1 MKAIGDKIIVIG
13 GYGHVGQKVCR
24 QLANDFPSNVYAAG
38 RNEKKAKEFA
48 QSTNGKVLP
57 LYIDVSKGADPVLF
71 HDVRIVIMCVEQTST
86 DFVAQCLKHGI
97 TYIDITASYPFIEQV
112 EKLDEVAIEHEAT
125 ALLSVGL
132 APGISN
138 LLATW
143 AAERLDTLAEM
154 NLFIMLG
161 LGDEHGKEAI
171 RWTLQQTKE
180 SFKLSEKG
188 EVVSY
193 HGFTDG
199 KATDFI
205 SQMSKRI
212 AYRFNFADQHV
223 LGKRHE
229 IPVSTRLCFD
239 SRFVTKAVHLLKV
252 SKLIHLF
259 PEALLLLLFE
269 KLQWGSSDFAVCTEV
284 IGRKDGQKMIVKS
297 AVHGKEE
304 AEITAFVTSMAA
316 KQLYEGIYP
325 SGVLHI
331 EQLFHWDEVYNDLQ
345 PTVRWERETEGYDGE

>member
-1 MKAIGDKIIVIG
+1 MIMKEIRDKIIVIG
-13 GYGHVGQKVCR
+13 GYGHVGRKVCR
-24 QLANDFPSNVYAAG
+24 QLANDFPSIVYAAG

-57 LYIDVSKGADPVLF
+57 LYIDVSEGVDPALL

-86 DFVAQCLKHGI
+86 DFVVQCLKHGI
-97 TYIDITASYPFIEQV
+97 TYIDITASYSFIEQV
-112 EKLDEVAIEHEAT
+112 EKLNDIAIENEAT

-143 AAERLDTLAEM
+143 AAAKLDTLTEM

-161 LGDEHGKEAI
+161 LGDEHGREAI

-180 SFKLSEKG
+180 TFKLREKE

-193 HGFTDG
+193 PGFTDG
-199 KATDFI
+199 KATDFV
-205 SQMSKRI
+205 SQLNKRN

-223 LGKRHE
+223 LGKRLD

-239 SRFVTKAVHLLKV
+239 SRFVTQAVHLLKV
-252 SKLIHLF
+252 SRLVHLF
-259 PEALLLLLFE
+259 PEALLLVLFE

-284 IGRKDGQKMIVKS
+284 IGMKDGQKMIVKS

-304 AEITAFVTSMAA
+304 AEITASVTSMVA
-316 KQLYEGIYP
+316 KKLYEGVYS
-325 SGVLHI
+325 SGVMHI
-331 EQLFHWDEVYNDLQ
+331 EQLFQWGEVYKDLQ
-345 PTVRWERETEGYDGE
+345 PTVRWEREAEGV